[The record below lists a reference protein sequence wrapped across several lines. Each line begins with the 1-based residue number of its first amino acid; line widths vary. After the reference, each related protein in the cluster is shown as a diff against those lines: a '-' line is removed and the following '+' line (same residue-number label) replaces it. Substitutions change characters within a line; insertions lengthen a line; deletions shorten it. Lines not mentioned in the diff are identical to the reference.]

1 LANLAII
8 LGIVS
13 QIKKSGKAQQIQ
25 KHL

>member
-8 LGIVS
+8 LGIAS

>member
-13 QIKKSGKAQQIQ
+13 QIKKSRKAQQIQ

>member
-8 LGIVS
+8 LGIVP
-13 QIKKSGKAQQIQ
+13 QIKKSRKAQQIQ